1 MRRYA
6 SHYLYVPGCGYL
18 KNQVVELEQ
27 GRIVRYRSF
36 EDEEAGTEW
45 LPGVLRVE
53 DDGRVFH
60 YYPFDFNVMMP
71 VAETRRRQLL

>member
-27 GRIVRYRSF
+27 GRIVRYLSF
-36 EDEEAGTEW
+36 EDEKYFSKCFKKEYGMT
-45 LPGVLRVE
+45 PSQFRK
-53 DDGRVFH
+53 
-60 YYPFDFNVMMP
+60 YPKLDS
-71 VAETRRRQLL
+71 TREYKE